1 MIGQWI
7 FLQTGLEGDVH
18 LNTYI
23 ISVLGITVGVISY
36 FFKDKQRAYERR
48 LRIMD
53 EDMAKMRKE
62 HDDEIAK
69 IMEKYDKMNEKLHE
83 VNIEVLKQVNAI
95 SREISEFKRSI

>member
-1 MIGQWI
+1 MVL
-7 FLQTGLEGDVH
+7 LQIGLEGDVH

-62 HDDEIAK
+62 HDDEMAK